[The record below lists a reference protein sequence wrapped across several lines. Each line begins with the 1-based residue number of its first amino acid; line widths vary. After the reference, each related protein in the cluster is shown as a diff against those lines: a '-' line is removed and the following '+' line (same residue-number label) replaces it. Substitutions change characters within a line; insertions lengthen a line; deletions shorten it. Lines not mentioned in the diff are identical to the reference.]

1 MRSRRAMRDKSF
13 LKHVNGLRGLAILS
27 ILLFHL
33 NHEYCPAGFYGVDLF
48 LVISGFFLARNT
60 MEQMQGRDFSLHAF
74 LTNKAKRILLPAI
87 VVALAVVAL
96 SFFICRPGLVN
107 LIASTAKFTCLFSGN
122 FYLDQQ
128 GGYFDIK
135 SDNNP
140 LLHFWYISVIFQ
152 SYILTLIFFYIAKF
166 KNTTALILLLSLIAI
181 SSYFLMRFYGDLQEG
196 KDTWKTDLVRLTGI
210 RHSHY
215 NTITRYWEIICGFLA
230 FLLTKIH
237 ENRCHFLRRIGG
249 FLSLAVFIAL
259 LFHFSFGSSPIK
271 FMALSCIL
279 LVACGD
285 TFPCSLILNSKPLQI
300 LGTGSYSIYLIHWP
314 VFCIGKYLCMG
325 NTSFLSA
332 CATLTTTILLSYL
345 LWRYVETRV
354 FSWKFGFSSV
364 LAVIS
369 FLFFCTAS
377 SPSITSKIQLITLP
391 DIARHI
397 SSTPAASRPTVRIHN
412 IERDVPSF
420 SKGFFHLGSSK
431 AQAYSFIILGDSHAH
446 HYHYG
451 FNIAADKRGMKG
463 IGLGNSV
470 APFWNYAVSFN
481 DGGDINWNEQYANEF
496 MNWLRRNESV
506 KYVFL
511 SMHWNRRIFHDYREG
526 WNWDGE
532 LQTRG
537 ELDKLLTN
545 GLTDF
550 CRRVTELNR
559 VVILIRDTPDF
570 HELEGISP
578 LDEAFRCAV
587 LRSKAPLRFVSEEE
601 FAIEHKRTDELFRDI
616 CSKGYARSIDVNHL
630 CMREGKY
637 PAVIDGFF
645 YYSDDH
651 HLTGHASRVLAEEI
665 FHRLFDIEE
674 EPRSTN

>member
-1 MRSRRAMRDKSF
+1 MQDKTF

-27 ILLFHL
+27 ILLYHL
-33 NHEYCPAGFYGVDLF
+33 SHEYCPAGFYGVDLF

-60 MEQMQGRDFSLHAF
+60 MAQIQDKDFSLLAF
-74 LTNKAKRILLPAI
+74 LVSKAKRILLPAI
-87 VVALAVVAL
+87 VVALAAVAL
-96 SFFICRPGLVN
+96 SLFIYRPGLVN
-107 LIASTAKFTCLFSGN
+107 QIASTAKFTCLFSGN

-140 LLHFWYISVIFQ
+140 LLHFWYIGVILQ
-152 SYILTLIFFYIAKF
+152 SYILTLIFLFIARF
-166 KNTTALILLLSLIAI
+166 KKIKTLFLLFSFVAIL
-181 SSYFLMRFYGDLQEG
+181 SYLLMRFYGDLQEG
-196 KDTWKTDLVRLTGI
+196 KDTWKADLVRLTGI

-230 FLLTKIH
+230 FSLTKIH
-237 ENRCHFLRRIGG
+237 KNGCLILHRIGG
-249 FLSLAVFIAL
+249 VLSLAIFSAL

-279 LVACGD
+279 LVVCGD
-285 TFPCSLILNSKPLQI
+285 TFPCSLILNSRPLQI
-300 LGTGSYSIYLIHWP
+300 LGTCSYSIYLVHWP
-314 VFCIGKYLCMG
+314 VFCIGKYLCMD
-325 NTSFLSA
+325 NTSFLSE
-332 CATLTTTILLSYL
+332 CVMVTTAFLLSYL
-345 LWRYVETRV
+345 LWRYVETRA
-354 FSWKFGFSSV
+354 FSWKSGISSV

-377 SPSITSKIQLITLP
+377 APSIASKIQFITLP
-391 DIARHI
+391 DTARHI
-397 SSTPAASRPTVRIHN
+397 SSTPTASRPTVRIYN
-412 IERDVPSF
+412 IERNVPSF
-420 SKGFFHLGSSK
+420 SKGFFHLGSSE
-431 AQAYSFIILGDSHAH
+431 APAYSFIILGDSHAH

-451 FNIAADKRGMKG
+451 FNIAADKRRMKG

-470 APFWNYAVSFN
+470 APFWNYAVSFD

-496 MNWLRRNESV
+496 MNWLKRNETV

-511 SMHWNRRIFHDYREG
+511 SMHWNRRIFHDYRAG
-526 WNWDGE
+526 WNWNGE
-532 LQTRG
+532 LQTRE

-578 LDEAFRCAV
+578 LDEAFRYAV

-601 FAIEHKRTDELFRDI
+601 FAIEHKRTDALFRDI
-616 CSKGYARSIDVNHL
+616 CSKGYARLIDVNHL

-651 HLTGHASRVLAEEI
+651 HLTGHASRVLSEEI
-665 FHRLFDIEE
+665 FYRLFDTEE
-674 EPRSTN
+674 EPRSAN

>member
-1 MRSRRAMRDKSF
+1 MQDKTF

-27 ILLFHL
+27 ILLYHL
-33 NHEYCPAGFYGVDLF
+33 SHEYCPAGFYGVDLF

-60 MEQMQGRDFSLHAF
+60 MAQIQDKDFSLLAF
-74 LTNKAKRILLPAI
+74 LVSKAKRILLPAI

-96 SFFICRPGLVN
+96 SLFIYRPGLVN
-107 LIASTAKFTCLFSGN
+107 QIASTAKFTCLFSGN

-140 LLHFWYISVIFQ
+140 LLHFWYIGVILQ
-152 SYILTLIFFYIAKF
+152 SYILTLIFLFIARF
-166 KNTTALILLLSLIAI
+166 KKITTLFLLLSFVAI
-181 SSYFLMRFYGDLQEG
+181 LSYFLMRFYGDLQEG
-196 KDTWKTDLVRLTGI
+196 KDTWKADLVRLTGI

-230 FLLTKIH
+230 FSLTKIH
-237 ENRCHFLRRIGG
+237 KNGCLILHRIGG
-249 FLSLAVFIAL
+249 VLSLAIFSAL

-279 LVACGD
+279 LVVCGD
-285 TFPCSLILNSKPLQI
+285 TFPCSLILNSRPMQI
-300 LGTGSYSIYLIHWP
+300 LGTCSYSIYLVHWP
-314 VFCIGKYLCMG
+314 VFCIGKYLCMD
-325 NTSFLSA
+325 NTSFLPECVMVTMA
-332 CATLTTTILLSYL
+332 FLLSYL

-354 FSWKFGFSSV
+354 FSWKSGISSV
-364 LAVIS
+364 FAVIS
-369 FLFFCTAS
+369 FLFFCTS
-377 SPSITSKIQLITLP
+377 STPSIASKIQFITLP
-391 DIARHI
+391 DTARHI
-397 SSTPAASRPTVRIHN
+397 SSTPTASRPTVRIYN

-420 SKGFFHLGSSK
+420 SKGFFHLGSSE
-431 AQAYSFIILGDSHAH
+431 APAYSFIILGDSHAH

-451 FNIAADKRGMKG
+451 FNIAADKRRMKG

-470 APFWNYAVSFN
+470 APFWNYAVSFD

-496 MNWLRRNESV
+496 MNWLKRNETV
-506 KYVFL
+506 RYVFL
-511 SMHWNRRIFHDYREG
+511 SMHWNRRIFHDYRAG
-526 WNWDGE
+526 WNWNGE
-532 LQTRG
+532 LKTRE

-578 LDEAFRCAV
+578 LDEAFRYAV

-601 FAIEHKRTDELFRDI
+601 FAIEHKRTDALFRDI
-616 CSKGYARSIDVNHL
+616 CSKGYARLIDVNHL

-651 HLTGHASRVLAEEI
+651 HLSGHASRVLSEEI
-665 FHRLFDIEE
+665 FHRLFDTEE
-674 EPRSTN
+674 EPHSAN